1 MMTLLSDLLRIRG
14 LPSALLVVGLGIMHF
29 PAAVMAQDSFRIG
42 VNENVPAMGPGKGN
56 SDQLIETH
64 RHLGLNSVRSVL
76 LWQYIERQKGQHAV
90 DSRLS
95 AMDSYLL
102 QARSKG
108 IEPLLFLG
116 YGNPLYDGGGFPKSA
131 EAQDAFVRYASFLAN
146 RYKGAVKYYEL
157 WNEYDIWVAR
167 PGNPRGDAES
177 YTSLLK
183 KIYPA
188 LKAVDPGIVVLAG
201 ATSGVDLGFVVG
213 MLKAG
218 ALASMDAVSVHPYV
232 YPSSPEKALPL
243 IDKLQTE
250 VRRYSSGRDIP
261 VYATEIGWMN
271 VKGPKGSDEELVANY
286 LARVFLLFP
295 TRAFMKGV
303 WWFDRIDDGPDP
315 DQGAHHMGLY
325 RHDHSEKPAI
335 SALQQIARMLDGYKP
350 VSVQQQGR
358 QIWVAKFSSTQG
370 FLFAV
375 WSETRDVQ
383 PRVTIETAHSAAMT
397 ARGICRDVS
406 VTGDGTPSINTVI
419 TGAPLLLSTPADSI
433 TVKQ

>member
-1 MMTLLSDLLRIRG
+1 MLTHLLRIRG
-14 LPSALLVVGLGIMHF
+14 FPSALLVVGLGITHF
-29 PAAVMAQDSFRIG
+29 ATAVVAQDSFRIG
-42 VNENVPAMGPGKGN
+42 VNENVPARGPAKGN
-56 SDQLIETH
+56 SEQLIETH
-64 RHLGLNSVRSVL
+64 RHLGLNSMRSVVP
-76 LWQYIERQKGQHAV
+76 WQQIERQKGQYAV
-90 DSRLS
+90 DAHLS
-95 AMDSYLL
+95 AMDNYLL

-116 YGNPLYDGGGFPKSA
+116 YGNALYDGGGFPKSA

-157 WNEYDIWVAR
+157 WNEYDIGVAI
-167 PGNPRGDAES
+167 PGHPRGDAES

-218 ALASMDAVSVHPYV
+218 ALTSMDAVSVHPYV
-232 YPSSPEKALPL
+232 YPSSPEKALPP

-250 VRRYSSGRDIP
+250 IRRYSGGRDIP

-271 VKGPKGSDEELVANY
+271 FKGPKGSDEELVANY

-303 WWFDRIDDGPDP
+303 WWFDRIDDGADP
-315 DQGAHHMGLY
+315 DQGGHHMGLY

-335 SALQQIARMLDGYKP
+335 CALQQMSKMLDEYKP

-375 WSETRDVQ
+375 WSETPDAQ
-383 PRVTIETAHSAAMT
+383 PKVKIEAAHSAAMT
-397 ARGICRDVS
+397 ARGVCRDVS
-406 VTGDGTPSINTVI
+406 VTGDGTGSINTVI
-419 TGAPLLLSTPADSI
+419 TGAPLLLTTSADSI